1 MAETIITPCPVPEP
15 SHRPG
20 SEIGYARPGSND
32 RGFKR
37 VGQAINSLLAL
48 RRGMLVC
55 DVMDPA
61 EMPLTPSDPL
71 VTAGVHRRWMVKT
84 PSYLNQTAVDT
95 RQITVVIR
103 YAKGAGAGLQ
113 YTLSIDG
120 GASTATFN
128 APSGAV
134 SETYAT
140 ITSSARLTDTKDYQE
155 ILLEQTGWH
164 GGTAS
169 TDYVRGVF
177 VFVTDGWTTMTDL
190 NEGWRNELIPVQAD
204 LANADGSAATWLVQS
219 AQDLLT
225 YIYERSVPTMYTGT
239 GECDLSGTSD
249 FTKYGRV
256 RLEPVDDVE
265 DVRFWAYCTGYS
277 SSSQF
282 IVSGNTAAQASVK
295 PGVTTK
301 WVSIDFDVTPGG
313 KPIVDWGGEDV
324 TIWSVCVYCQDA
336 VYGG

>member
-37 VGQAINSLLAL
+37 VGQSVNSLLAL

-55 DVMDPA
+55 DVMDPS

-71 VTAGVHRRWMVKT
+71 VVAGVHRRWMVKT
-84 PSYLNQTAVDT
+84 PSYLNQTVADS

-103 YAKGAGAGLQ
+103 LAKGAGAGLQ
-113 YTLSIDG
+113 YTLDVDG
-120 GASTATFN
+120 TTTTHNMS
-128 APSGAV
+128 SGAL
-134 SETYAT
+134 SEQYVTLT
-140 ITSSARLTDTKDYQE
+140 TTARLTDTKDYQE
-155 ILLEQTGWH
+155 IILSQTGWH

-177 VFVTDGWTTMTDL
+177 IFATDGWAAMTDL

-219 AQDLLT
+219 AQDLLA

-239 GECDLSGTSD
+239 GECDLAGTSD
-249 FTKYGRV
+249 FEKYGRV

-277 SSSQF
+277 TSSAF
-282 IVSGNTAAQASVK
+282 IVSGNTASQAASK
-295 PGVTTK
+295 PGITTK

-313 KPIVDWGGEDV
+313 KPIVDWGGEDI